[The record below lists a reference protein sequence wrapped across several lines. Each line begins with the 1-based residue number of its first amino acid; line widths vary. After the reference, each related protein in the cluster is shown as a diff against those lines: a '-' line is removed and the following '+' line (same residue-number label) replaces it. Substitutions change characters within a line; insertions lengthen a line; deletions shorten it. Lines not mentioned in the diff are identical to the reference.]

1 MEIKKRV
8 YSKND
13 SLSEESKNSI
23 YNTVVSLIHETN
35 KNDIHNNSYDL
46 KTIQHI
52 MLDND
57 VFLIMQ
63 IIIDNTN
70 LLNNE
75 NNLESKDIK
84 IHGYFIAN
92 CKANNNYYTEISR
105 SYNDNI
111 IFKKEFINGKLIS
124 EYYNDIKYDD
134 SYLFMESNI
143 SNQMEL
149 DEEDDHILNSLKRKL
164 NIDYDQSKKSNY
176 NP

>member
-1 MEIKKRV
+1 MEINKRV
-8 YSKND
+8 YSGNF
-13 SLSEESKNSI
+13 SLSEESKNNI
-23 YNTVVSLIHETN
+23 YDAVVSLIHETN
-35 KNDIHNNSYDL
+35 KNDIHNNSYDI
-46 KTIQHI
+46 KSIQQI

-92 CKANNNYYTEISR
+92 CKTNNNYYTEISR

-124 EYYNDIKYDD
+124 EKYNDIYYDD
-134 SYLFMESNI
+134 SCLFVETNI
-143 SNQMEL
+143 SNQMEI
-149 DEEDDHILNSLKRKL
+149 DEETQNRIKRKL
-164 NIDYDQSKKSNY
+164 NIEYDYNKKSNY